1 MSGPVGNPEWYSI
14 QCPKSINQIPGFIP
28 VDFCLVII
36 FVHTTQHQI
45 VYFPE
50 SEWKWVVCDP
60 NFIYFHSQD
69 AFRETQYKSLA
80 PPNTD
85 SLWKIENSLVSNIY
99 STPILFFSKW
109 VWIRTRVRHFCISE
123 FAPKMDELEFSHLRL
138 KLPCGPSYF
147 KVAKSCS
154 YSWMHNIILI
164 FLSSPVPKPLVPNPK
179 PRGLGLTLKSLGYHR
194 HRLLHHRHRLPHH
207 RHRL

>member
-1 MSGPVGNPEWYSI
+1 MKRPICRRMSLMALSKLEFVASFRMKNGYISVDCIYKLTRIAHLFFKCIEN
-14 QCPKSINQIPGFIP
+14 FI
-28 VDFCLVII
+28 FG
-36 FVHTTQHQI
+36 HTTQHQI

-123 FAPKMDELEFSHLRL
+123 SATKMDELEFSHLR
-138 KLPCGPSYF
+138 LPCGPSYF

-164 FLSSPVPKPLVPNPK
+164 FFMVMDHCSGWLI
-179 PRGLGLTLKSLGYHR
+179 
-194 HRLLHHRHRLPHH
+194 
-207 RHRL
+207 